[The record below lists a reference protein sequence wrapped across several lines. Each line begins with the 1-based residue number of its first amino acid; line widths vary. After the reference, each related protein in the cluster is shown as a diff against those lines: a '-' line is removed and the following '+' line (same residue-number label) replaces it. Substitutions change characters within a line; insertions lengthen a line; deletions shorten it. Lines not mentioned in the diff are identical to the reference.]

1 MIDLMEYGENI
12 DAVLSGE
19 QEDEMLDSNAH
30 EEEDFDPVA
39 RESADEALGDQD
51 VANLE
56 FVPVDDIIDLYLK
69 EMAHVP
75 LLTQKQEVELAVKLH
90 EGREAQQALQE
101 NGRTEEERDRLQAV
115 VDAGQQAREHL
126 IRANTRLVVSVAKK
140 YMNRGV
146 PFLDLI
152 QEGNI
157 GLMKAVDRFDHT
169 KGFRLS
175 TYATWW
181 IRQTVTRAIADQ
193 GRTIRMPVH
202 MGDQLRRMY
211 KVAQQLEQEFDR
223 QPTPH
228 EIANAMD
235 IDVNRVRW
243 MIDISRHSTS
253 LQRPV
258 GEDREMELGALIEDT
273 NTPSPMET
281 ASEAMMQE
289 QIERVLGT
297 LTPRE
302 ARILRM
308 RFGLH
313 DGRSYTLEEIG
324 EKFGLTRERIR
335 QLEGRALR
343 RLRHP
348 RRRRILRE
356 YQSW

>member
-1 MIDLMEYGENI
+1 MIDLMEYSEN
-12 DAVLSGE
+12 L
-19 QEDEMLDSNAH
+19 DELLKD
-30 EEEDFDPVA
+30 EEE
-39 RESADEALGDQD
+39 REDQD
-51 VANLE
+51 VDAEEAKDDDQDLPTAVE
-56 FVPVDDIIDLYLK
+56 KALVGGDSASLDQLPIDDIIDLYLK
-69 EMAHVP
+69 EMARVP
-75 LLTQKQEVELAVKLH
+75 LLSREQEVELASKLH
-90 EGREAQQALQE
+90 MGREAQRAL
-101 NGRTEEERDRLQAV
+101 EEKDPLPAERDRLQSV
-115 VDAGQQAREHL
+115 VDAGQAARDHL

-169 KGFRLS
+169 RGYRLS

-211 KVAQQLEQEFDR
+211 KVAQQLEQDLNR
-223 QPTPH
+223 KPAPL
-228 EIANAMD
+228 EIANELGV
-235 IDVNRVRW
+235 DVDRVRW
-243 MIDISRHSTS
+243 MIDISRRSTS

-258 GEDREMELGALIEDT
+258 GEDREMELGMLIEDT
-273 NTPSPMET
+273 NTPSPAEMTSET
-281 ASEAMMQE
+281 IMRE
-289 QIERVLGT
+289 QINRVLST

-313 DGRSYTLEEIG
+313 DGRTYTLEEIG
-324 EKFGLTRERIR
+324 DKFGLTRERIR

-348 RRRRILRE
+348 RRRRLLRE
-356 YQSW
+356 YHTW

>member
-1 MIDLMEYGENI
+1 MMDLMEYNENVG
-12 DAVLSGE
+12 AVLDGE
-19 QEDEMLDSNAH
+19 VEKGISDVDVHEDESAGGFTPAVAAKIQVD
-30 EEEDFDPVA
+30 EEVGNWE
-39 RESADEALGDQD
+39 E
-51 VANLE
+51 
-56 FVPVDDIIDLYLK
+56 VPVDDIIDLYLK
-69 EMAHVP
+69 EMARVP
-75 LLTQKQEVELAVKLH
+75 LLSRDQEVELATKLF
-90 EGREAQQALQE
+90 EGREAQRALQE
-101 NGRTEEERDRLQAV
+101 NNHMAQAHERLQAI
-115 VDAGQQAREHL
+115 VDAGQAARDHL

-169 KGFRLS
+169 RGYRLS

-181 IRQTVTRAIADQ
+181 IRQTVTRAISDQ

-211 KVAQQLEQEFDR
+211 KVAQQLEQESDHK
-223 QPTPH
+223 PTPL

-235 IDVNRVRW
+235 LDVNRVRW
-243 MIDISRHSTS
+243 MLDISRRSTS

-273 NTPSPMET
+273 KTPSPAET
-281 ASEAMMQE
+281 ASEGIMRE
-289 QIERVLGT
+289 QINRVLST

-313 DGRSYTLEEIG
+313 DGRTYTLEEIG
-324 EKFGLTRERIR
+324 DKFGLTRERIR

-348 RRRRILRE
+348 RRKRILRE
-356 YQSW
+356 YQTW